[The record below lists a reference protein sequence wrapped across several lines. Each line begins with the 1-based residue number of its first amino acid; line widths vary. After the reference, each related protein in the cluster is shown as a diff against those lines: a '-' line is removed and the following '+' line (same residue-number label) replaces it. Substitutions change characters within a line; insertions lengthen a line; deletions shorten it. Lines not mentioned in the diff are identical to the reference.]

1 MKNIELFFI
10 FLILFNSSFSLLC
23 VDSIFDPIFINK
35 PRNFKVQPKKEVCFK
50 YKLTKLKNKISL
62 NFALAQSY
70 TAEVVIYK
78 SLYGMEIK
86 DGSYINSEEKYL
98 IVKNSFK
105 EIDVSNFYDYVYI
118 IIRDTKNY
126 FFYDNVILYDSEV
139 PIILT
144 ENQPI
149 EINNFMSNNKYTFTF
164 ISNKSLQFAFS
175 SNIKSQKLLS
185 VEYNNNLIIDKKVDN
200 KDSIINLE
208 NKEKSGKLLKII
220 VENIGEKYE
229 NQDFSVIVYEK
240 EVDEFINIK
249 EDSTITINYIKND
262 FNQNFYFY
270 ADISKYIKSS
280 SINFKLDYI
289 TKKNN
294 YINIISDII
303 YSDEIL
309 ESENFKDL
317 IPKENKLIYS
327 YDIYSDEYLNYYFND
342 NNQSYKY
349 KYIIIKLEIKD
360 YSIYYNPQYF
370 TISLSKELEIIN
382 LINMPTY
389 KAHTITKTTNSYI
402 PLYYKLLLNPESK
415 YIFTAPY
422 QDYILLRK
430 GDLLLNSKINQNYLD
445 DQKDIIIL
453 SGLSEL
459 TVQIQIFGNELKNID
474 FYVERINSNDVII
487 MENERYNNE
496 ISINMNEEECNLNK
510 KKYILGTYDKDLYED
525 GEKKTTK
532 YWMSNDGTMNLYYKN
547 SISLEDGSL
556 FPSSLDRNKKNIE
569 TAFVL
574 NNHIDLFTLTCSK
587 PGTFYLKPIMKTFN
601 EKTHIIGQ
609 NSISIITLNSKTEIL
624 QLTSPIKSPSK
635 YLYLSI
641 LPLNGDNITISPDT
655 PGIFDEFIT
664 KENKLFTHIID
675 INKYKSDELAI
686 KITSNDLVNLEII
699 EVIHYNFSEY
709 IEIDNNNKNEITK
722 NNFVKFIDKDIKKL
736 KINIDG
742 LNNIPISFGIVKLS
756 SDNIDYIPLAY
767 NFGNDIIKKNSSIN
781 EVIEIDNKYYDK
793 NDNFRKYQ
801 AFIFSI
807 QSSKIDFKYN
817 VKIEEISDKKG
828 ISGWAIAIIVI
839 VAIILL
845 ILLLCV
851 IIKIKKKKGINI
863 ENFKDNQPLYPNKKY
878 ILNDMMEYN
887 E

>member
-10 FLILFNSSFSLLC
+10 FLIVFNSSFSLLC
-23 VDSIFDPIFINK
+23 TDSIFDPIFINK
-35 PRNFKVQPKKEVCFK
+35 PRNFKVQPKKEVCLK
-50 YKLTKLKNKISL
+50 YKLTKTKNKISL
-62 NFALAQSY
+62 TFTLAQSY

-86 DGSYINSEEKYL
+86 DGNYINSEEKYL

-105 EIDVSNFYDYVYI
+105 EIDVSNYYDYVYI
-118 IIRDTKNY
+118 IIRDSKNY
-126 FFYDNVILYDSEV
+126 FFNDNVILYDSEV
-139 PIILT
+139 PIILQ

-185 VEYNNNLIIDKKVDN
+185 VEYDNNLIIDKKVDN

-208 NKEKSGKLLKII
+208 NKEKSEKLLKII
-220 VENIGEKYE
+220 VENKDENNE

-249 EDSTITINYIKND
+249 EDSNTKINYIKND
-262 FNQNFYFY
+262 LNQNFYFY
-270 ADISKYIKSS
+270 ADITKYTKSS
-280 SINFKLDYI
+280 SVNFKLDYI
-289 TKKNN
+289 TKSNN

-303 YSDEIL
+303 YSDVIL
-309 ESENFKDL
+309 NSEQFKDL
-317 IPKENKLIYS
+317 IPEENKLEYS

-342 NNQSYKY
+342 NNHSYKY

-370 TISLSKELEIIN
+370 TISLSKELETIN
-382 LINMPTY
+382 VINIQAY
-389 KAHTITKTTNSYI
+389 KAQTITKTTTSYI
-402 PLYYKLLLNPESK
+402 PFYYKLLLNPESK

-430 GDLLLNSKINQNYLD
+430 GDLLSNSKINQNYLN

-459 TVQIQIFGNELKNID
+459 TVQIFGNELKNID
-474 FYVERINSNDVII
+474 FYVEKINSNDVII

-510 KKYILGTYDKDLYED
+510 KKYILGTYNKELYED
-525 GEKKTTK
+525 GEKRTTK
-532 YWMSNDGTMNLYYKN
+532 YWMSNNGTMNLYYKN

-556 FPSSLDRNKKNIE
+556 FPSSLDKNKKISE
-569 TAFVL
+569 TAFIL

-609 NSISIITLNSKTEIL
+609 NSISTITLNSKTEIV

-635 YLYLSI
+635 FLYLSI
-641 LPLNGDNITISPDT
+641 LPLNGNNITISPDT
-655 PGIFDEFIT
+655 PGLFDEFIT
-664 KENKLFTHIID
+664 KENKLFTQIID

-686 KITSNDLVNLEII
+686 KITCNDLITLEII

-709 IEIDNNNKNEITK
+709 IKIDNNKKNEITK

-756 SDNIDYIPLAY
+756 SDNIHYIPLAY
-767 NFGNDIIKKNSSIN
+767 NFGKDIIKKNSSIN
-781 EVIEIDNKYYDK
+781 EIIEIDNKYYEK

-828 ISGWAIAIIVI
+828 ISGWVIAIIVI
-839 VAIILL
+839 ISIILL
-845 ILLLCV
+845 FILLCV
-851 IIKIKKKKGINI
+851 IIMVKKKKGINI
-863 ENFKDNQPLYPNKKY
+863 ETIKDKQPLYPNKKY